1 MPREMKAWP
10 ASSYAATMFAV
21 YAAGVDRDRP
31 LAMLRVG
38 EIEPGLTPDDWVD
51 VDVRAVS
58 LNHHDLWALR
68 GQALS
73 ADRVPMIL
81 GTDAAGIAPDG
92 SEVIVHAVIAD
103 PSAGFGDETLD
114 PRRSML
120 SEVYPGTF
128 AERVRVPARNLVPK
142 PSGLTMEQAACLPTA
157 YLTAYRMLVTKA
169 QVLAGQTVVI
179 QGAGGGVATALIL
192 LGGALGVR
200 VWVTSRDAA
209 KREAAVTLGAD
220 AAFETGERLPERVDA
235 VMETVG
241 AATWD
246 HSLKALR
253 PGGVIVVSGATSGD
267 APSAQLNRVFFLQL
281 RILGSTMGTREELI
295 DLLDLLDSSGVRPLI
310 DNVRPM
316 SDAAESFAALESG
329 NVQGK
334 LVLTR

>member
-1 MPREMKAWP
+1 ML
-10 ASSYAATMFAV
+10 AA
-21 YAAGVDRDRP
+21 YAAGIDRDHP
-31 LAMLRVG
+31 LSMLRIGDV
-38 EIEPGLTPDDWVD
+38 EPGPTPEDWVD

-92 SEVIVHAVIAD
+92 SEVLVYAVIGD
-103 PSAGFGDETLD
+103 AGAGRGDETLD

-120 SEVYPGTF
+120 SEIYPGTC
-128 AERVRVPARNLVPK
+128 AERVRVPARNLVAK
-142 PSGLTMEQAACLPTA
+142 PAGLSMEEAACLPTA

-169 QVLAGQTVVI
+169 EVEPGQTVLV

-192 LGGALGVR
+192 LAKALGVR
-200 VWVTSRDAA
+200 VWVTSRDEK
-209 KREAAVTLGAD
+209 KREAALALGAD
-220 AAFETGERLPERVDA
+220 AAFESGQRLPDRVDA

-253 PGGVIVVSGATSGD
+253 PGGVVVVSGATSGE

-281 RILGSTMGTREELI
+281 RILGSTMGTRAELVELLA
-295 DLLDLLDSSGVRPLI
+295 LLDASGVRPLI
-310 DNVRPM
+310 DSVRPM
-316 SDAAESFAALESG
+316 TQAADAFAVLESG
-329 NVQGK
+329 NVHGK
-334 LVLTR
+334 LVMTL

>member
-1 MPREMKAWP
+1 
-10 ASSYAATMFAV
+10 MFAV
-21 YAAGVDRDRP
+21 YAAGVDRERP
-31 LAMLRVG
+31 LTMLKIG
-38 EIEPGLTPDDWVD
+38 EVEPGATPDDWVD

-92 SEVIVHAVIAD
+92 SEVIVHAVIGD
-103 PSAGFGDETLD
+103 PTAGFGDETLD
-114 PRRSML
+114 PRRSLL

-142 PSGLTMEQAACLPTA
+142 PSGITMEEAACLPTA

-169 QVLAGQTVVI
+169 QLSPGQTVLV
-179 QGAGGGVATALIL
+179 QGASGGVATALIL
-192 LGGALGVR
+192 LAHALGAR
-200 VWVTSRDAA
+200 VWVTSRDAT
-209 KREAAVTLGAD
+209 KREAAVALGAD

-267 APSAQLNRVFFLQL
+267 GPSAQLNRVFFLQL

-295 DLLDLLDSSGVRPLI
+295 DLLELLDTSGVRPLI
-310 DNVRPM
+310 DSVRPM
-316 SDAAESFAALESG
+316 ADAAESFAALESG
-329 NVQGK
+329 DVHGK